1 MQCTCTYEHVTLE
14 NNKNQ
19 QVDCNII
26 HKYVTNK
33 KKWTKQYGYSILILY
48 KIRQNVYVTRI
59 LSINKQMKK

>member
-19 QVDCNII
+19 QVDRNII

-33 KKWTKQYGYSILILY
+33 KKMDKTIWILY
-48 KIRQNVYVTRI
+48 LDSIQNTTKCLRYTYS
-59 LSINKQMKK
+59 LHK